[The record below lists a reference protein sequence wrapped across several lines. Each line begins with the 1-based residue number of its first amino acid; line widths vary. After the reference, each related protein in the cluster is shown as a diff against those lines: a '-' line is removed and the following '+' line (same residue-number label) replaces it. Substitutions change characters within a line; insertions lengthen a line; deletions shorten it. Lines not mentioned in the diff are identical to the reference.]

1 MDADTALTHIT
12 RELNEKVIQLQEA
25 LADGRVDT
33 FEEYKKVC
41 GEVKGLLTAR
51 EYVMDL
57 KRRLERSNE

>member
-57 KRRLERSNE
+57 KRRLERSDE